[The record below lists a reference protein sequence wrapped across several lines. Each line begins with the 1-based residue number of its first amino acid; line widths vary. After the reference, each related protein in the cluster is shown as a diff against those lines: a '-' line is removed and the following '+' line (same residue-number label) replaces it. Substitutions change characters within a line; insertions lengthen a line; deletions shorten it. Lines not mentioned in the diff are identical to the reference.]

1 MSESLSCHQD
11 TEGLVMRYLQ
21 NPRPDLKDLILVQYS
36 GLVERIA
43 RRFTGMENFEDLVQ
57 VGYIGLLNA
66 LSKYDA
72 GEGVKFNTYAN
83 YLIAGEIKH
92 YLRDRAMTIRHP
104 AWLQELRQKVVR
116 SAALLQQELGR
127 VPTEREIADSIDVS
141 EAAVKEVFQTQ
152 EMLKVGSL
160 DQSNPGDDNG
170 ESDRLEA
177 SFACPDQLSVE
188 DRLVLEQAMK
198 QLRDLE
204 REVLVLFHFEA
215 LNQSEIADKLGI
227 SCNYVSH
234 ILRQSLSK
242 LRKILTVEEEKDRIL
257 RRQALELDY
266 DVIDPETGAYT
277 EAFFKS
283 RLQEELH
290 RANADDAQ
298 VAVVLLRFN
307 GLEGL
312 SKFYGEQ
319 SVKDFLSDAADFLR
333 GNTRRLDMVCRFGK
347 SGFALVFPESGHK
360 LGIVRRLLLKRAVDW
375 MHGRYSERS
384 GIELELGAAVAPE
397 DGKTYDEV
405 IKAAQPRPASEI
417 KEYLE
422 KQPKAA

>member
-11 TEGLVMRYLQ
+11 AEGLVMRYLK

-43 RRFTGMENFEDLVQ
+43 RRFAGVESFEDLVQ

-72 GEGVKFNTYAN
+72 SEGVKFNTYAN

-104 AWLQELRQKVVR
+104 AWLQELRQRVVKA
-116 SAALLQQELGR
+116 AALLQQELGR
-127 VPTEREIADSIDVS
+127 TPTEREIADSIDVS
-141 EAAVKEVFQTQ
+141 EAAVKEVYQTQ
-152 EMLKVGSL
+152 EMMKVGSL
-160 DQSNPGDDNG
+160 DQALPGEEN
-170 ESDRLEA
+170 SDTERPEL
-177 SFACPDQLSVE
+177 SFSCPDQLSVE

-198 QLRDLE
+198 QLRELE

-242 LRKILTVEEEKDRIL
+242 LRKILTVESEKDRIL
-257 RRQALELDY
+257 RRQSFELDY
-266 DVIDPETGAYT
+266 DVVDAETGTYT
-277 EAFFKS
+277 EAFFRS
-283 RLQEELH
+283 RMQEELH
-290 RANADDAQ
+290 RANAEGTQ
-298 VAVVLLRFN
+298 VALVLFRFS
-307 GLEGL
+307 GLDGL
-312 SKFYGEQ
+312 AKFYGEQ

-333 GNTRRLDMVCRFGK
+333 ANTRRLDMVCRYGK
-347 SGFALVFPESGHK
+347 SGFALVFPETGHK
-360 LGIVRRLLLKRAVDW
+360 LGIVRRLLLKRAVEW
-375 MHGRYSERS
+375 MQGRYNERS
-384 GIELELGAAVAPE
+384 GIGLELGAAVAPE
-397 DGKTYDEV
+397 DGKTLEE
-405 IKAAQPRPASEI
+405 ILKAAAPQSTQAI
-417 KEYLE
+417 QQYLN
-422 KQPKAA
+422 QVPDAA